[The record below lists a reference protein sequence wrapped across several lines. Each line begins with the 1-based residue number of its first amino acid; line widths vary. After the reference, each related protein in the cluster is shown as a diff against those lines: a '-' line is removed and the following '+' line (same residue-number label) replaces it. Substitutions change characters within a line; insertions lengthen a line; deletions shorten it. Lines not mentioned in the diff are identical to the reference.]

1 MAKFKMGGSGPDGRG
16 LGWIAGLEA
25 KRRFD
30 RSGEIYETDDPN
42 EIRVLRWC
50 PYVEEI
56 ADKAAGPEQA
66 GKATPRCRY
75 GRAREVLGCKKMREL
90 IRIGRG
96 LYRVGMTKAE
106 LIDRILAECDVVPT
120 VGL

>member
-16 LGWIAGLEA
+16 LGWLAGLEA

-30 RSGEIYETDDPN
+30 RSGEIYETDNPD

-56 ADKAAGPEQA
+56 AD
-66 GKATPRCRY
+66 KATPRCRY

-106 LIDRILAECDVVPT
+106 LIDRIVADRDVVPT